1 MSFARQYI
9 TKVTDLLYRIVEE
22 EAGAL
27 AQGGKLLADAIQND
41 QRIFAWGSTHSSTTM
56 QDIFARAGGLML
68 INGVFAPGLEA
79 LQTFPITLPTAMER
93 MTGYAD
99 VILDNL
105 PIQADDVLICVSV
118 SGRNALPI
126 EMARGAKERGLKVI
140 AVTSMAYTTSV
151 EARHP
156 SGKKMYEFA
165 DVVLDNKAVPGDAL
179 LEAEGAPQKF
189 CPGSGVTGTAI
200 LQCLV
205 AAAIEELLQRG
216 VEPPLFLASNVEG
229 GDEYNRRMFEKY
241 RDRIFFVSPE

>member
-1 MSFARQYI
+1 MSFVNQYI
-9 TKVTDLLYRIVEE
+9 TTITDMLNRIAEE
-22 EAGAL
+22 EAESL

-41 QRIFAWGSTHSSTTM
+41 QRIFAWGSTHSSITM

-68 INGVFAPGLEA
+68 INGVFAPGLEG

-93 MTGYAD
+93 MAGYAD
-99 VILDNL
+99 IVLDNL
-105 PIQADDVLICVSV
+105 PIQPGDVLICVSV
-118 SGRNALPI
+118 SGRNAMPI

-151 EARHP
+151 ESRHP
-156 SGKKMYEFA
+156 SGRKMYEFA
-165 DVVLDNKAVPGDAL
+165 DVVLDNKAIPGDAL

-205 AAAIEELLQRG
+205 AATIEELLKRG

-241 RDRIFFVSPE
+241 RDRIFYISPE